1 MQWTIKS
8 ITQVDL
14 FDVCAVLV
22 AGVVI
27 QSVEIFF
34 RMKSG
39 NEKTVAGWIGNLRS
53 KH

>member
-27 QSVEIFF
+27 QSVEMFQG
-34 RMKSG
+34 MKKQLPSR
-39 NEKTVAGWIGNLRS
+39 IGNLRS

>member
-22 AGVVI
+22 AGVVS
-27 QSVEIFF
+27 QSLENV
-34 RMKSG
+34 SG
-39 NEKTVAGWIGNLRS
+39 NEKTVAQPDWQPEE
-53 KH
+53 

>member
-8 ITQVDL
+8 FTQVDL

-27 QSVEIFF
+27 QSLEMFQ
-34 RMKSG
+34 RMKKQLPSR
-39 NEKTVAGWIGNLRS
+39 IGNLRS

>member
-8 ITQVDL
+8 FTPDDL
-14 FDVCAVLV
+14 SEVCAVLV
-22 AGVVI
+22 AGVVF

-34 RMKSG
+34 RMKSD
-39 NEKTVAGWIGNLRS
+39 NEKTVAGRIGNLRS

>member
-8 ITQVDL
+8 FTPVDL

-27 QSVEIFF
+27 QSLDMFF
-34 RMKSG
+34 E
-39 NEKTVAGWIGNLRS
+39 NEKTVAPADWQPEE
-53 KH
+53 